1 MPTKRASSCGRLV
14 VLGLAS
20 AICLGLAAAAGLA
33 LWLPGA
39 SADLGPASPAI
50 PPAER
55 ALISSYLLLRMED
68 LQGPAGDP
76 GALLELRIESGASA
90 RGVADQLAEAGI
102 VADRGLFLQFM
113 RYRGLDRTIE
123 TGLYYLSGEMSIPEI
138 ASLLQS
144 AETLAT
150 RLTIPEGWRTGQI
163 ADLVAESNLPIS
175 REEFLAAASARPA
188 GYSFTADL
196 PPGAGLEGF
205 LFPDTYLF
213 DPQGSAVDLVMAMLD
228 VFELRVSPG
237 MRAGFSRQGL
247 TLYEAVTLAS
257 IVEREA
263 RVPGERQLI
272 ASVFINRLRAGMKLE
287 ADPTVQYAIG
297 LTPDGSWWKSPLT
310 LSDLQLDS
318 PYNTYQVAGLPP
330 GPIANP
336 GLASL
341 TAVSDPAESDYLYFQ
356 AACDGS
362 GRHQFA
368 RTFEEHLANSCP

>member
-1 MPTKRASSCGRLV
+1 MPKKRASSCGRLV

-20 AICLGLAAAAGLA
+20 VVCLGLAAAAGLA

-50 PPAER
+50 APAER

-68 LQGPAGDP
+68 LKGPAGEPD
-76 GALLELRIESGASA
+76 ALLELRIESGASA
-90 RGVADQLAEAGI
+90 RAVADQLAEAGV

-123 TGLYYLSGEMSIPEI
+123 TGRYYLSGEMSIPEI

-163 ADLVAESNLPIS
+163 ADLVAESNLSIS
-175 REEFLAAASARPA
+175 RDEFLAAASARPA

-205 LFPDTYLF
+205 LFPDTYLV
-213 DPQGSAVDLVMAMLD
+213 DPQSNAVELVMAMLD

-237 MRAGFSRQGL
+237 MRAGFSREGL

-336 GLASL
+336 GRASL
-341 TAVSDPAESDYLYFQ
+341 EAVSDPAESDFLYFR